1 MSRFWAEKRFLSIVI
16 VITVAISNLY
26 ISPAQATLGVIS
38 STDAIG
44 VYMDQP
50 YVQGSYVANS
60 YPSMTLTDTY
70 SATTSGD
77 PCPTTG
83 NVGTYSYAAN
93 QCKIIKR
100 IHGDPGENYIYG
112 GALTTTGETTTGTSP
127 GITATSQS
135 DSPAIYDAAGT
146 TITFADDKN
155 YVGLWWSAGSL
166 GNSIRL
172 YQNSALIL
180 TLSVNDVCEIVRGSG
195 DCAKPTDN
203 STLTAI
209 DGTTTYAKSNY
220 FGHPY
225 NPSTMASGE
234 PFIYMHVFTQNSIKF
249 NKINISTTGNGFE
262 FDNLTVGNLSGAA
275 LTPRSSLVPV
285 ASYGSTFSLTYNSQ
299 GGTPVDTQT
308 LVASGQVSITSTTPT
323 KSGYIFSSWN
333 TNADGS
339 GTTYASSATYPASG
353 TINSNATLYA
363 QWTAFN
369 PCSTTTTTTD
379 TTTLVAFKSTTVC
392 SYTFPAGLRTAT
404 ALLVGGGGG
413 GGGDTAGGG
422 GGGAVETQTINANS
436 ETWTVRVGAGG
447 AGGGGASIG
456 STGGITSFT
465 TGATSYSAVGG
476 SGGRN
481 CNYNGSHCIDGL
493 GGAGGVNSS
502 SVSSGRGGTGGYNGA
517 SRTAPTAGANG
528 ISNSITGTAV
538 SYGAGGG
545 GGQGGNCAIGSTAG
559 GTYGGGTGY
568 ICSPDT
574 PATVGQDWFGG
585 GGGGGGTNGAR
596 GGNGVIYIQYVT
608 PVPYTITSSSDVNGT
623 ISASG
628 TTTVYSGD
636 TQSYTF
642 SPSANYKISNV
653 LVDGISQGAITSYTF
668 TNVVANH
675 TISVVFEKISTSA
688 PAPQKS
694 AEQIAAEAA
703 AQKIAD
709 EKAAEVLAVQQKALS
724 DNAEA
729 DKAFKTL
736 QDQLATLLSTG
747 VFPKLPTTTK
757 EPSTSK
763 TTTKAPT
770 STTTDTS
777 KSGVTVPDGTVLITP
792 NQIATLDI
800 AKSGNGASANIAIS
814 QLKSGQRVRVTVIS
828 KADLNTKVVDLNST
842 EITTITP
849 GPIKPSPAVNPTLI
863 DIKPAPKTNA
873 AAPNKAEISVS
884 GVKKNQRVRVTVKS
898 K

>member
-1 MSRFWAEKRFLSIVI
+1 MTRFWAEKRLLSSAL
-16 VITVAISNLY
+16 VITIAISNLY
-26 ISPAQATLGVIS
+26 ITPAQATLGVIS
-38 STDAIG
+38 SSDAIG

-50 YVQGSYVANS
+50 YVQGSYVANN

-83 NVGTYSYAAN
+83 NVGTYSYAATK
-93 QCKIIKR
+93 CAIIKR
-100 IHGDPGENYIYG
+100 IHNAGNYIYG
-112 GALTTTGETTTGTSP
+112 GALTTSGDTTTGTSA
-127 GITATSQS
+127 GITAESQS
-135 DSPAIYDAAGT
+135 DSSAIYDAAGT
-146 TITFADDKN
+146 TITFAEDKN

-166 GNSIRL
+166 GNRIKL

-180 TLSVNDVCEIVRGSG
+180 TLSVNDVCERVRGSG
-195 DCAKPTDN
+195 DCDKPTDN

-209 DGTTTYAKSNY
+209 DSTTTYAKSNF

-225 NPSTMASGE
+225 STSTMASGE
-234 PFIYMHVFTQNSIKF
+234 PFIYIHVFTQNSIKF

-285 ASYGSTFSLTYNSQ
+285 ASYGSTYSLAYNSQ
-299 GGTPVDTQT
+299 GGTSVDTQT

-323 KSGYIFSSWN
+323 RSGYIFSSWN
-333 TNADGS
+333 TIADGS
-339 GTTYASSATYPASG
+339 GTTYASSATYPAAG
-353 TINSNATLYA
+353 TISSNATLYA

-379 TTTLVAFKSTTVC
+379 TTTLVAFKSTTIC
-392 SYTFPAGLRTAT
+392 SYTFPVGLRTAT

-422 GGGAVETQTINANS
+422 GGGAVETQTITANS
-436 ETWTVRVGAGG
+436 DTWTVRVGAGG
-447 AGGGGASIG
+447 AGGSGASIG
-456 STGGITSFT
+456 TTGGTTSFT

-481 CNYNGSHCIDGL
+481 CNYYSGICNDGL
-493 GGAGGVNSS
+493 GGAGGTNSR
-502 SVSSGRGGTGGYNGA
+502 SVSSGSGGTGGYNGA
-517 SRTAPTAGANG
+517 LLTAPTGGANG

-545 GGQGGNCAIGSTAG
+545 GGQGGNCAVGSTAG

-574 PATVGQDWFGG
+574 DATAGQDWFGG

-608 PVPYTITSSSDVNGT
+608 PIPYTITSSADVNGT

-628 TTTVYSGD
+628 TTTVYSGNS
-636 TQSYTF
+636 QSYTF
-642 SPSANYKISNV
+642 SPVSGYKISDV
-653 LVDGISQGAITSYTF
+653 LVNGTSQGAITSYTF
-668 TNVVANH
+668 SNVAANH
-675 TISVVFEKISTSA
+675 TIRVVFEKITTTTT
-688 PAPQKS
+688 PTYVPEKS

-709 EKAAEVLAVQQKALS
+709 EKAAELLAAQKKALT
-724 DNAEA
+724 DTAEA

-736 QDQLATLLSTG
+736 QEQLTILLNTG
-747 VFPKLPTTTK
+747 VFPKLPSTK
-757 EPSTSK
+757 NPS
-763 TTTKAPT
+763 PT
-770 STTTDTS
+770 SNTS
-777 KSGVTVPDGTVLITP
+777 KSSTSTKSETSKSNVSVPEGTVLITP
-792 NQIATLDI
+792 TQIASLEI
-800 AKSGNGASANIAIS
+800 AKSSSGNSANIAIS
-814 QLKSGQRVRVTVIS
+814 QLKSGQRVKVTVIS
-828 KADLNTKVVDLNST
+828 KVDLTSNSIDLGST
-842 EITTITP
+842 QIAEVTP
-849 GPIKPSPAVNPTLI
+849 NPSNAASAKSPTAI
-863 DIKPAPKTNA
+863 AIKPAPKTSASTTNQA
-873 AAPNKAEISVS
+873 QVSVT
-884 GVKKNQRVRVTVKS
+884 GAKKNQRVRVTVKS

>member
-1 MSRFWAEKRFLSIVI
+1 MSRFWAEKRFLSIAL

-50 YVQGSYVANS
+50 YVQGSYLANN

-70 SATTSGD
+70 SATASGD

-83 NVGTYSYAAN
+83 NVGTYSYSDN

-100 IHGDPGENYIYG
+100 IHGDPGENYIFG
-112 GALTTTGETTTGTSP
+112 GALTTSGDTTTGTSA
-127 GITATSQS
+127 GITAESQS
-135 DSPAIYDAAGT
+135 DSPAIYDVAGT
-146 TITFADDKN
+146 TITFAEDKN

-195 DCAKPTDN
+195 ACAKPTDN

-209 DGTTTYAKSNY
+209 DSTTTYAKSNY

-225 NPSTMASGE
+225 APSTMASGE
-234 PFIYMHVFTQNSIKF
+234 PFIYIHIFTQNSIKF
-249 NKINISTTGNGFE
+249 NKIVISADGNGFE

-275 LTPRSSLVPV
+275 LTPKSSLVPV
-285 ASYGSTFSLTYNSQ
+285 ASYGSTYSLTYNSQ
-299 GGTPVDTQT
+299 GGTSVDTQT
-308 LVASGQVSITSTTPT
+308 LVSGGQVSITSTIPT

-333 TNADGS
+333 TNEDGS
-339 GTTYASSATYPASG
+339 GETYASSATYPADG
-353 TINSNATLYA
+353 TVNSDATLYA
-363 QWTAFN
+363 QWTG

-379 TTTLVAFKSTTVC
+379 TTTLVAFKSTTEC
-392 SYTFPAGLRTAT
+392 TYTFPAGLRTAT

-422 GGGAVETQTINANS
+422 GGGAVETQTITANS
-436 ETWTVRVGAGG
+436 ETWTVRVGVGG
-447 AGGGGASIG
+447 SGGSGASIG
-456 STGGITSFT
+456 STGGTTSFS

-476 SGGRN
+476 SGGHN

-502 SVSSGRGGTGGYNGA
+502 SVSSGNGGTGGYNGA

-528 ISNSITGTAV
+528 ISNSITGTAI

-545 GGQGGNCAIGSTAG
+545 GGQGGNCDVGSTAG

-568 ICSPDT
+568 ICSDDT
-574 PATVGQDWFGG
+574 LATAGQNWFGG

-608 PVPYTITSSSDVNGT
+608 PVQYTITSSADVNGT

-636 TQSYTF
+636 NQSYTF

-653 LVDGISQGAITSYTF
+653 LVDGISQGAITSYRF
-668 TNVVANH
+668 SNVVANH
-675 TISVVFEKISTSA
+675 TISVVFEKIASTTT
-688 PAPQKS
+688 PTYVPQKS

-703 AQKIAD
+703 AQKIVD
-709 EKAAEVLAVQQKALS
+709 EKAAELLAVQEKALA
-724 DNAEA
+724 DTAEA

-736 QDQLATLLSTG
+736 QEQLTTLLNTG
-747 VFPKLPTTTK
+747 VFPKLPTTK
-757 EPSTSK
+757 NPSTTSN
-763 TTTKAPT
+763 TSKAPS
-770 STTTDTS
+770 STKTETS
-777 KSGVTVPDGTVLITP
+777 KSEVSVPEGTVLITP

-800 AKSGNGASANIAIS
+800 EKIGSGGSANIAIS

-842 EITTITP
+842 QITTITP
-849 GPIKPSPAVNPTLI
+849 GPIKPSPAINPTLI
-863 DIKPAPKTNA
+863 DIKPAPKTSK